1 METSMLLVRQQRT
14 RDRCEPGQSQKQKIL
29 PEREL
34 KGSLPSKGTGSIPRY
49 PGYGLQKACEP
60 V

>member
-1 METSMLLVRQQRT
+1 MLLARQQRT
-14 RDRCEPGQSQKQKIL
+14 RDWCEPGQSQKQKIP